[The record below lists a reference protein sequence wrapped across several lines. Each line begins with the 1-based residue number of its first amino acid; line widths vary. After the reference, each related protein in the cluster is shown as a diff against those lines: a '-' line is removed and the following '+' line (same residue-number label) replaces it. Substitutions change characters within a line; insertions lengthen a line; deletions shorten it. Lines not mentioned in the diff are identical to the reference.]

1 LQSFAFDKI
10 KIDKAFIANL
20 DHSQQSATIIRAV
33 IALGRGLNVPVT
45 AEGVETEEQLKF
57 LAAEGCD
64 EIQGYL
70 IGRPQPIADYAD
82 VVGRGMVPGKPI
94 LKVVGKA
101 G

>member
-1 LQSFAFDKI
+1 
-10 KIDKAFIANL
+10 
-20 DHSQQSATIIRAV
+20 
-33 IALGRGLNVPVT
+33 
-45 AEGVETEEQLKF
+45 VETEEQLKF

-82 VVGRGMVPGKPI
+82 VVGRAMTPGKPV
-94 LKVVGKA
+94 LKVVSKA